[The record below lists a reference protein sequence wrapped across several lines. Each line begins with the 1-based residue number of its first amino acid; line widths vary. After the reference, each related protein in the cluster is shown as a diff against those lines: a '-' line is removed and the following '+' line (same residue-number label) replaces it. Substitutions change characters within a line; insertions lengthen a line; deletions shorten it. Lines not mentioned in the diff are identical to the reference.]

1 MRKRKMMRRKKKLMN
16 ELEFYPRQTCF
27 IYKYTLMGL
36 CKGKVQSISTG
47 FYILPRA
54 DDKEASTY
62 QEKRYVQKKREREKN
77 YLSRGTAYLVLDS
90 GAYIIRKEEK
100 NH

>member
-1 MRKRKMMRRKKKLMN
+1 
-16 ELEFYPRQTCF
+16 
-27 IYKYTLMGL
+27 MGL
-36 CKGKVQSISTG
+36 CKGKVQSISMS

-62 QEKRYVQKKREREKN
+62 QEKRYVQKKETGKKK
-77 YLSRGTAYLVLDS
+77 YLSRGTVYLVLDS
-90 GAYIIRKEEK
+90 GAYVIRKEEK

>member
-1 MRKRKMMRRKKKLMN
+1 
-16 ELEFYPRQTCF
+16 
-27 IYKYTLMGL
+27 MGL
-36 CKGKVQSISTG
+36 CRGKVQSISTG

-62 QEKRYVQKKREREKN
+62 QEKRYVQKKRGKEKKYKGGKN
-77 YLSRGTAYLVLDS
+77 LSRSAAYLVLDS
-90 GAYIIRKEEK
+90 GAYVIRKEEK